1 MKLVRKICAKVQS
14 QCAVDTAEAVHG
26 MKVNDMSEN
35 KYTMYIQL
43 GTNKELD
50 NRILNR
56 VIEDALLL
64 YQAKANDKL
73 SVATMTV
80 YQDFIPRM
88 PQSETLPMYNQKG

>member
-1 MKLVRKICAKVQS
+1 
-14 QCAVDTAEAVHG
+14 
-26 MKVNDMSEN
+26 MSEN

-50 NRILNR
+50 SRILNR

-73 SVATMTV
+73 SVATMTI

-88 PQSETLPMYNQKG
+88 PMSETLPMYNPKE